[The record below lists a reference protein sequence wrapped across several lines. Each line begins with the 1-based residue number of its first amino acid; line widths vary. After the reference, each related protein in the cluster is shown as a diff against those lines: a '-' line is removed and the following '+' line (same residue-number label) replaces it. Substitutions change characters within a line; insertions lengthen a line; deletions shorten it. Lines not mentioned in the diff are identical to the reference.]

1 MNSRPSIRLT
11 LLLTTACCL
20 TSAGLVAQEAPSKFS
35 FTAAV
40 ESRFDSNIALAPQSN
55 SEREDLSTRV
65 SFSGILT
72 PRQTARQNLALSI
85 TPFYEG
91 VADLSDLSRYGV
103 GVGVNFRQ
111 QLTDAF
117 TSPYVRVQATADWQT
132 FDNSEPRD
140 GFKGQGDVAVGK
152 QFSPKLGL
160 ELGYRYRFQRSTNDS
175 PEGSAT
181 PDELG
186 RLTVRGANRVFD
198 TDNHGGFIKLM
209 FDPIPRWSGFLEY
222 NYMTGDVSSSSS
234 IAEFATPELF
244 DTVRDF
250 ALEEGV
256 LFQAYRIDADQHI
269 YSLGGQFAATDKLTL
284 DLGVS
289 YLDAS
294 GEENNDYTN
303 VVATLAGRWRF

>member
-1 MNSRPSIRLT
+1 LN
-11 LLLTTACCL
+11 
-20 TSAGLVAQEAPSKFS
+20 V
-35 FTAAV
+35 
-40 ESRFDSNIALAPQSN
+40 
-55 SEREDLSTRV
+55 
-65 SFSGILT
+65 
-72 PRQTARQNLALSI
+72 

-111 QLTDAF
+111 QLNNAF
-117 TSPYVRVQATADWQT
+117 TSPYVRVQAAVDWQT

-140 GFKGQGDVAVGK
+140 GFKGQGDIAVGK

-160 ELGYRYRFQRSTNDS
+160 ELGYRYRFQRSTDDS

-181 PDELG
+181 PDQLG
-186 RLTVRGANRVFD
+186 RLTVRGPDRVFD
-198 TDNHGGFIKLM
+198 TDNHGGFIKVM
-209 FDPIPRWSGFLEY
+209 FDPIPRWSGFFEY
-222 NYMTGDVSSSSS
+222 NYMTGDVSSSSN
-234 IAEFATPELF
+234 ILEFATPELF

-256 LFQAYRIDADQHI
+256 SFQAYRIDADQHI

-294 GEENNDYTN
+294 GEQNNDYTN